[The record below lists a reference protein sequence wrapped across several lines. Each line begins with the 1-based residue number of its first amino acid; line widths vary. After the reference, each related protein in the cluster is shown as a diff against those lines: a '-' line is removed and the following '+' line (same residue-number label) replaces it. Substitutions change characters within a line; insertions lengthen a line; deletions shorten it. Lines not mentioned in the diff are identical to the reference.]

1 MLSSFSFRAELAGRS
16 RKGFAVL
23 MLRNTNTKRY
33 FSQEKG
39 DGKQLRRTPVSQ
51 NPPNER
57 NRDLSPVIFVSSV
70 TTESSFVAG
79 VAIAAVDAHDSGLRT
94 ISRAIYNPCVFP
106 PRHQIVRHFLEI
118 SGYHEVV
125 E

>member
-39 DGKQLRRTPVSQ
+39 DGKQFEENTSQ
-51 NPPNER
+51 SEPAK
-57 NRDLSPVIFVSSV
+57 LSEP
-70 TTESSFVAG
+70 
-79 VAIAAVDAHDSGLRT
+79 
-94 ISRAIYNPCVFP
+94 
-106 PRHQIVRHFLEI
+106 
-118 SGYHEVV
+118 
-125 E
+125 